1 MDGGNLKNMGT
12 TDYFTLLKKA
22 EKGDCDSQ
30 FDVGHYYYRLREFK
44 KAYSWWLK
52 CSKHKKRLGPIFNI
66 GNLYYNGWGLKQ
78 NIKKALHY
86 FNLVVKK
93 APILYP
99 KENVIYTQLAL
110 FLIGKT
116 YFDGTFVKRNKKKG
130 LYHYER
136 AAKVGN
142 INAAYTL
149 SHIYGVKED
158 YNLKKKIFYIKQC
171 AKAGLSIAHA
181 ELANLALAEN
191 NDKLFLM
198 HFKEAMKDDK
208 KLINTLELTTIAR
221 DTLNQSLSEY
231 RKNLKRIWKKL
242 GKNLVPKA
250 V

>member
-1 MDGGNLKNMGT
+1 MAT

-22 EKGDCDSQ
+22 DKGDCDAQ

-86 FNLVVKK
+86 FNLVIKK

-99 KENVIYTQLAL
+99 KENIIYTQLAL

-116 YFDGTFVKRNKKKG
+116 YFDGIFVKRNKTKG
-130 LYHYER
+130 LNYYEQ

-149 SHIYGVKED
+149 SNIYSTEENYD
-158 YNLKKKIFYIKQC
+158 LKKKIHYLKQC
-171 AKAGLSIAHA
+171 AKTGLSIAHA
-181 ELANLALAEN
+181 ELANLAFEKN
-191 NDKLFLM
+191 NGKLFLM

-208 KLINTLELTTIAR
+208 KLINTLELTTTAR
-221 DTLNQSLSEY
+221 DNLNEILIAY
-231 RKNLKRIWKKL
+231 RKRIKKL
-242 GKNLVPKA
+242 YRKIYPNNN
-250 V
+250 

>member
-1 MDGGNLKNMGT
+1 MAT

-86 FNLVVKK
+86 FNLVIKK

-99 KENVIYTQLAL
+99 KENIIYTQLAL

-149 SHIYGVKED
+149 SYIYGTKENYD
-158 YNLKKKIFYIKQC
+158 LKKKIFYLNQC
-171 AKAGLSIAHA
+171 ATAGLSMANA
-181 ELANLALAEN
+181 ELALVYFRKN
-191 NDKLFLM
+191 KKIFSK
-198 HFKEAMKDDK
+198 HYKEAMKKDK
-208 KLINTLELTTIAR
+208 KIIDKLELTSIAR
-221 DTLNQSLSEY
+221 DGLISMTESY
-231 RKNLKRIWKKL
+231 RTKLKKL
-242 GKNLVPKA
+242 NE
-250 V
+250 

>member
-1 MDGGNLKNMGT
+1 MTT

-22 EKGDCDSQ
+22 EKGDCDAQ
-30 FDVGHYYYRLREFK
+30 FNVGHYYYRLREFK

-66 GNLYYNGWGLKQ
+66 GNLYYNGWGLKRD
-78 NIKKALHY
+78 IKKALHY
-86 FNLVVKK
+86 FNLVIKK

-130 LYHYER
+130 LNYYEQ
-136 AAKVGN
+136 AAKAGN

-149 SHIYGVKED
+149 SYIYGVKEVYD
-158 YNLKKKIFYIKQC
+158 QKKKKFYLKQC

-181 ELANLALAEN
+181 VLANLALEEN
-191 NDKLFLM
+191 NGKLFLM

-221 DTLNQSLSEY
+221 DTLNKNLSEY
-231 RKNLKRIWKKL
+231 RKKLKKIWKKSL
-242 GKNLVPKA
+242 KETSSKSS
-250 V
+250 